1 MPNVRRAYS
10 YYPIYDLK
18 LLQLAGYSVC
28 LVVTRH
34 FFLVS
39 SSLSSIMSSKAMQ
52 LEASCG
58 CKLMAVG
65 KLRLDCCCCTT
76 WVGDGSG
83 AGIRAQTARGEPR
96 EAWLRHRIPRSRD
109 GGSAEPSREH
119 VTFFQRNS
127 KDRKSVSMGE
137 RISEV

>member
-1 MPNVRRAYS
+1 MSLSNHFHKRMPRFRLAVSINGSEYLDSRFHKWLMSLSNHFYKRLSKARQGYS

-18 LLQLAGYSVC
+18 SLQLAGYSVC

-65 KLRLDCCCCTT
+65 KLRLGCCCCTT
-76 WVGDGSG
+76 WV
-83 AGIRAQTARGEPR
+83 R
-96 EAWLRHRIPRSRD
+96 
-109 GGSAEPSREH
+109 
-119 VTFFQRNS
+119 
-127 KDRKSVSMGE
+127 
-137 RISEV
+137 